1 VADAISRQTLGGVS
15 LDEQL
20 IRNYLVE
27 KGLAPDL
34 PGRVYFWDETLRDG
48 EQMPGI
54 HFTPEEKLRI
64 ARMMDEIGISIMDV
78 GMPVVSM
85 EERRAVKAIAAAG
98 LDASVMTAARTVK
111 ADVDACLDC
120 DTDEVSIFVA
130 CSDLHLRYKLR
141 KTREEVLSIAQEMVE
156 YAKGHGVKVSFVTE
170 DTVRADLD
178 YVERLY
184 NACIEAGA
192 DRAVLCDTVGVMT
205 PTAMR
210 WWIQEVKERLKPIQL
225 SVHIHNDFGM
235 GVANTLA
242 ALEAGV
248 EVPHTTINGLGERC
262 GNTPFE
268 ETVVALEALYDYRTG
283 IDISRLYE
291 LSRLVEELSGVPV
304 AVNKPVVGYNA
315 FRHESGIHTHG
326 VLMHTLTYEPIQ
338 PERVGNRRVFIFGKH
353 TGAAAVEDRLRR
365 AGIKADR
372 EMVLRIVAAIKEL
385 TERKAK
391 EDQRAFIRAYRDR
404 EERLRGVTEKEFW
417 DIVGAAGVEMSSSK
431 PKES

>member
-1 VADAISRQTLGGVS
+1 LE
-15 LDEQL
+15 EQL

-27 KGLAPDL
+27 KNLAPGL
-34 PGRVYFWDETLRDG
+34 PKKVYFWDETLRDG

-54 HFTPEEKLRI
+54 HFTAEEKLRI
-64 ARMMDEIGISIMDV
+64 ARLMDEVGISIMDV
-78 GMPVVSM
+78 GMPIVSK
-85 EERRAVKAIAAAG
+85 EERRAVKAIASAG

-111 ADVDACLDC
+111 ADVDACLEC
-120 DTDEVSIFVA
+120 DADEVSIFVA

-141 KTREEVLSIAQEMVE
+141 KTREEVMSIAQEMVE

-178 YVERLY
+178 YVQRLY

-210 WWIQEVKERLKPIQL
+210 WWIEEVKSRLKPVQL

-248 EVPHTTINGLGERC
+248 EVPHTTVNGLGERC

-268 ETVVALEALYDYRTG
+268 ETVMALEALYGYKTG
-283 IDISRLYE
+283 IDTSRLYE

-304 AVNKPVVGYNA
+304 AVNKPIVGYNA

-338 PERVGNRRVFIFGKH
+338 PELVGNRRVFIFGKH
-353 TGAAAVEDRLRR
+353 TGAAAVEDRLKR
-365 AGIKADR
+365 AGIKADKNKVM
-372 EMVLRIVAAIKEL
+372 EIVATIKERA
-385 TERKAK
+385 EKKGK
-391 EDQRAFIRAYRDR
+391 EDQLEFIRAYRER
-404 EERLRGVTEKEFW
+404 EERLRGVTEEEFW
-417 DIVGAAGVEMSSSK
+417 DIVKSVGLEIPPSK
-431 PKES
+431 G